1 MIEDATVAEAMIT
14 TLAVVA
20 TTTSY
25 VMVWIDNMTPI
36 AGTVLEMH
44 EILIETLMIGLILIV
59 SNCIMV
65 TNSSRFLLP
74 RHLVLHTASSSN
86 YHHHITTLFRTMDT
100 SNLQGRHLFKIT
112 SRHNQTSINTINL
125 QLSVINPM
133 RSKVIHKCLG

>member
-1 MIEDATVAEAMIT
+1 MTEDATVAEVMIM

-20 TTTSY
+20 TTSY

-74 RHLVLHTASSSN
+74 RHLVLHMASSSN
-86 YHHHITTLFRTMDT
+86 YHHLITTLSQTMDT
-100 SNLQGRHLFKIT
+100 SNLQGRHLFRIT
-112 SRHNQTSINTINL
+112 CRHKRTSINTINL
-125 QLSVINPM
+125 QSSVINPM
-133 RSKVIHKCLG
+133 RSKAIHKCLG